1 MPDLKKHFN
10 EAAEDYDEIIRKTLV
25 DYDDMIEALINA
37 IPSQE
42 SPRVLDLGCGTGN
55 ISKKLLERFSDARV
69 TCLDISEVM
78 IEKAKVK
85 LADYDNIEYV
95 IGDFTIID
103 IIDNYDAIISSLAL
117 HHIPTIDEKREMYQH
132 IFDALNTDGVFYNAD
147 VIKANSEYNQQLN
160 ERISNQYMIDQ
171 GVSTDIMDNHKQKQ
185 EDNDVPITL
194 VEHLK
199 LLEDV
204 GFKNIDVIWK
214 HYSNAVYGGTKK

>member
-55 ISKKLLERFSDARV
+55 ITKKLLERFSDARV